1 VHASIA
7 DILADTAQNAIEAG
21 AKHIRVELTEDGT
34 MIRVTIRDDGKGMDE
49 ATQRRAFDPFYTEP
63 GKHDGRKVGL
73 GLPILKQVA
82 EATGGS
88 VSLVSAPGKGTTL
101 SYSFAAGNVDL
112 PPMGDISDMA
122 LGLFNYPGDF
132 ELTFVH
138 AKGAESYEISRSEL
152 RDAVGSLEDIEGL
165 ALAREFLRSQE
176 EALAA

>member
-21 AKHIRVELTEDGT
+21 AKNIRVELTEDGT

-49 ATQRRAFDPFYTEP
+49 ATQKRAFNPFYTEP

-82 EATGGS
+82 EATGGE
-88 VSLVSAPGKGTTL
+88 VSLVSALGKGTTL
-101 SYSFAAGNVDL
+101 SYSFSAGHVDL
-112 PPMGDISDMA
+112 PPMGDIPDMT

-132 ELTFVH
+132 ELTFAH
-138 AKGAESYEISRSEL
+138 AKGSESYEISRSEL
-152 RDAVGSLEDIEGL
+152 RDAVGSLEDVEGL
-165 ALAREFLRSQE
+165 QLAREFLRSQE

>member
-1 VHASIA
+1 MHASIA

-101 SYSFAAGNVDL
+101 SYSFAV
-112 PPMGDISDMA
+112 
-122 LGLFNYPGDF
+122 
-132 ELTFVH
+132 
-138 AKGAESYEISRSEL
+138 R
-152 RDAVGSLEDIEGL
+152 
-165 ALAREFLRSQE
+165 LAR
-176 EALAA
+176 